1 MTVSQIMI
9 TDPPTLDPDDTV
21 SHAVQLMIDKSVRNL
36 PVVDKQGQ
44 LLGTFSTYRLIN
56 LLLPT
61 AATMDHGLTD
71 LTFIKD
77 TLDDLKDRF
86 KELCSQRIGDVMRT
100 KNIPVAH
107 KDTPLIE
114 VALLLHKFRTRLPV
128 VSNTNQL
135 EGMVTYKGF
144 LQAFLVAIE
153 EK

>member
-21 SHAVQLMIDKSVRNL
+21 AHAVYLMINKSVRNL

-71 LTFIKD
+71 LAFVKD
-77 TLDDLKDRF
+77 TLDDLKERF
-86 KELCSQRIGDVMRT
+86 SELNSQRIGNVMRT
-100 KNIPVAH
+100 RNIPLAH

-128 VSNTNQL
+128 VSKTNKL

-144 LQAFLVAIE
+144 LHAFLTAIE

>member
-9 TDPPTLDPDDTV
+9 TNPPTLNPDDNV
-21 SHAVQLMIDKSVRNL
+21 ARAVRLMIERNVRNL

-71 LTFIKD
+71 LAFVND
-77 TLDDLKDRF
+77 TLDDLKERLR
-86 KELCSQRIGDVMRT
+86 ELQSQRIGDVMRT
-100 KNIPVAH
+100 RNIPIAH

-128 VSNTNQL
+128 VSETNTL
-135 EGMVTYKGF
+135 EGMVTYQGF
-144 LQAFLVAIE
+144 LKAFLTTIE

>member
-1 MTVSQIMI
+1 MI
-9 TDPPTLDPDDTV
+9 TDPPTLSPDDTV
-21 SHAVQLMIDKSVRNL
+21 TQAVRLMIEHNVRNL

-71 LTFIKD
+71 LAFIKD

-86 KELCSQRIGDVMRT
+86 RELNNQRVGNVMRT
-100 KNIPVAH
+100 QNIPVAH
-107 KDTPLIE
+107 HDTPLIE

-128 VSNTNQL
+128 VSETNKL
-135 EGMVTYKGF
+135 EGMVTYTGF
-144 LQAFLVAIE
+144 LKAFLNAIE